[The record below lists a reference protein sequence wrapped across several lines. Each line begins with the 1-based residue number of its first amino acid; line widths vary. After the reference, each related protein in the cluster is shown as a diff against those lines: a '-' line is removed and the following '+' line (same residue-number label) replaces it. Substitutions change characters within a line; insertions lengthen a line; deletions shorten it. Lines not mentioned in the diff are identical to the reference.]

1 MGAIINIETATAVC
15 SVAVGIDGHV
25 KACNEEGEGR
35 THSSHLTV
43 FIEQTLAEAG
53 LALKE
58 VDAISVSKGPGS
70 YTGLRIGVS
79 VAKGLC
85 FSLGIPLL
93 AVDTLQSMA
102 ATGIKEFVNQTNYN
116 NSNKTTSI
124 IFCPMI
130 DARRMEVYSAVY
142 DIDLNPIRGVEAN
155 IVDSTS
161 YSSYL
166 EKNKVVFFGDG
177 MNKCKE
183 ALGHQ
188 KNAIF
193 LDDIM
198 PTAEEMVML
207 SENAFNQ
214 NVFQDLAYFEPFY
227 LKDFIAGPKS

>member
-1 MGAIINIETATAVC
+1 
-15 SVAVGIDGHV
+15 
-25 KACNEEGEGR
+25 
-35 THSSHLTV
+35 
-43 FIEQTLAEAG
+43 
-53 LALKE
+53 
-58 VDAISVSKGPGS
+58 
-70 YTGLRIGVS
+70 
-79 VAKGLC
+79 
-85 FSLGIPLL
+85 
-93 AVDTLQSMA
+93 MA
-102 ATGIKEFVNQTNYN
+102 ASGIKEFVNQ
-116 NSNKTTSI
+116 NKCNDGKEAGPI
-124 IFCPMI
+124 NFCPMI